1 MSKKLSG
8 GATVVVLIA
17 VIVGILYYG
26 YKNFLAEPAPISPEE
41 TRKMMGGGG
50 GGGGGP
56 MAQTQQVPTDAGK
69 KESGEKSD
77 GKGDAKEAQPK

>member
-17 VIVGILYYG
+17 VIVGILVYG
-26 YKNFLAEPAPISPEE
+26 YKTLLAEPAPISPEE

-50 GGGGGP
+50 GGGT
-56 MAQTQQVPTDAGK
+56 MAPAAIPSEAGK
-69 KESGEKSD
+69 EDGAGKSGD
-77 GKGDAKEAQPK
+77 KGAPKEAQPK